1 LTDGVHAVVAIVA
14 GLVLAW
20 LGLVGLLA
28 FARPDGTTIGD
39 ALRIGAETVRLVVR
53 LARDRSVPRRA
64 RVILW
69 LLAAYLL
76 SPIDLVP
83 DFIPVVGYADD
94 LIIASLALRAAVR
107 AASVETVDR
116 HWTGSP
122 SDLAVVHRLAGVT

>member
-1 LTDGVHAVVAIVA
+1 VRAVVAVVG

-20 LGLVGLLA
+20 LGLVGLLV

-39 ALRIGAETVRLVVR
+39 ALRIGAETVRLVLR
-53 LARDRSVPRRA
+53 LARDRAVPRRA

-69 LLAAYLL
+69 LLAAYLV

-107 AASVETVDR
+107 AAGIETVDR

-122 SDLAVVHRLAGVT
+122 SDLAVVHRLAGVI

>member
-1 LTDGVHAVVAIVA
+1 VIAIVA

-20 LGLVGLLA
+20 LGLIGLLV

-39 ALRIGAETVRLVVR
+39 ALRIGAETARLVLH

-83 DFIPVVGYADD
+83 DFIPVIGYADD

-107 AASVETVDR
+107 AAGVETVDR
-116 HWTGSP
+116 HWVGSQA
-122 SDLAVVHRLAGVT
+122 DLAVVHRLAGLT

>member
-1 LTDGVHAVVAIVA
+1 MRVVVAVA
-14 GLVLAW
+14 VGILLAW
-20 LGLVGLLA
+20 LGLVGLLV
-28 FARPDGTTIGD
+28 FARPDGATVTD

-53 LARDRSVPRRA
+53 LARDRTVPRRA

-94 LIIASLALRAAVR
+94 LIVASLALRAAVR
-107 AASVETVDR
+107 AAGVDVIDR
-116 HWTGSP
+116 HWTGSA
-122 SDLAVVHRLAGVT
+122 SDLAVVHRLITPRGG

>member
-1 LTDGVHAVVAIVA
+1 VHAVVAIVL
-14 GLVLAW
+14 GLLLAW

-28 FARPDGTTIGD
+28 FARPDGTTITD

-107 AASVETVDR
+107 SAGVDCLDR
-116 HWTGSP
+116 HWTGSE
-122 SDLAVVHRLAGVT
+122 SDLSVVHRLAGVT